1 MLDMIISAFRNI
13 FRKRLRSFLTIS
25 GIAIGMASVVIIG
38 AIGNGG
44 KEAISNELNSLGLD
58 GITIGMDTS
67 VSMSVDLSQNELDKI
82 RSMSSVEDAMPI
94 VTCYTKSEICG
105 KKSDAIVWGI
115 DSGANQIISLELL
128 HGRAIGKPEVKTAAN
143 VCLVDQNFAKE
154 AYGRENIVGKK
165 MEILLGGEYKE
176 FQIIGIVKADSSILQ
191 NISGYIPSIIYTP
204 YTTLQNGIGKS
215 DFDQIAVKVK
225 TSYDAEAA
233 GQTIISTLEAG
244 NNDTGAYKAENLA
257 KQRDKLTNLLNIVT
271 MVLSAIGSI
280 SLIVAG
286 LGIMTS
292 MIVAVN
298 ERTREI
304 GIKKAIGASN
314 FSIMME
320 FLIESLFVSVIG
332 CLIGILIGSL
342 AAFAAGQIAGMSLM
356 IPFNYLFTCTLA
368 AVILGVIFGVYP
380 AVKASK
386 LSPVQALRYE

>member
-1 MLDMIISAFRNI
+1 
-13 FRKRLRSFLTIS
+13 
-25 GIAIGMASVVIIG
+25 
-38 AIGNGG
+38 
-44 KEAISNELNSLGLD
+44 
-58 GITIGMDTS
+58 
-67 VSMSVDLSQNELDKI
+67 
-82 RSMSSVEDAMPI
+82 
-94 VTCYTKSEICG
+94 
-105 KKSDAIVWGI
+105 
-115 DSGANQIISLELL
+115 
-128 HGRAIGKPEVKTAAN
+128 
-143 VCLVDQNFAKE
+143 
-154 AYGRENIVGKK
+154 

-176 FQIIGIVKADSSILQ
+176 FEIIGIVKADSSILQ
-191 NISGYIPSIIYTP
+191 NITGYIPSIIYTP

-225 TSYDAEAA
+225 TSYDAEAT

-244 NNDTGAYKAENLA
+244 SNDTGAYKAENLA

-342 AAFAAGQIAGMSLM
+342 AAFAAGQIVGMSLM